1 VRLDHVDDPHQ
12 AVLDKELEAVAAHE
26 QVPRRTL
33 VGEGE
38 LDAAAPAA
46 QSDRCVGVQAA
57 GRLVCALE
65 DLVRPQSEFERHDRR
80 VRERVGRALGG
91 TIGPTEDNA
100 AG

>member
-1 VRLDHVDDPHQ
+1 MRLDHVDDPLQ

-38 LDAAAPAA
+38 LDAAVPAA
-46 QSDRCVGVQAA
+46 QSDGCVGVQPS

-65 DLVRPQSEFERHDRR
+65 DLARPLSEFERHGRR
-80 VRERVGRALGG
+80 VRELVGRALGG
-91 TIGPTEDNA
+91 TIGPTKDGA